1 MAPATAPAVVI
12 DLGDDRVIVR
22 PIDDRERAAALADL
36 GLQRTMTGL
45 LGVFAVIVGACTVW
59 YPSPAFVLLL
69 LGLLIAI
76 GLGLRRIITG
86 HRELRDGQI
95 LELRSDRRSL
105 SVFASTGRRVLDAD
119 AVTSDE

>member
-12 DLGDDRVIVR
+12 DLGDDRVVVR
-22 PIDDRERAAALADL
+22 PIDDRERAATLADL

-69 LGLLIAI
+69 LGLLLAI
-76 GLGLRRIITG
+76 GLGLRRIITW

>member
-1 MAPATAPAVVI
+1 MAPATAPAIVI
-12 DLGDDRVIVR
+12 ELGDDRVVVR

-45 LGVFAVIVGACTVW
+45 LGVFTVVVGACTAW
-59 YPSPAFVLLL
+59 YPSPTFGLLL
-69 LGLLIAI
+69 LGLLIAT

-105 SVFASTGRRVLDAD
+105 SVFASSGRRVLDTD
-119 AVTSDE
+119 AVTGDE